1 MSTRAL
7 QPVIFRIASPLVLLT
22 VLLAPAAQAQQKRL
36 LWGDTHLHTSYSAD
50 SYLDGNFTVDP
61 ETAYRYALGQ
71 PVVHPFHRARVQIKT
86 PLDFLVV
93 SDHAEFLGGIRQVHM
108 YGVDTTGMGPLDKVV
123 TWLAEKMFDYALAD
137 GHGMDMF
144 SSFSATDMDPRAA
157 AAKLASE
164 KMWSLPG
171 QAQIVAS
178 AWRESTRI
186 ADAYNKPGEF
196 SAIIGWEWTS
206 VPGGANLHRVIFT
219 DGNSQSA
226 STYLP
231 YSRDRSPY
239 PDDLWRWLD
248 ATSAATGDRFVAIP
262 HNSNISKGFM
272 FPLETLR
279 GEPFT
284 PQYLELR
291 RKWEPVVEAT
301 QTKGDSE
308 TYPTL
313 SPEDAFA
320 DFERYTFYI
329 QATPAP
335 YRPGEGD
342 FIRSALRR
350 GLVIARDSGVNPY
363 QFGLIGS
370 TDSHTGLS
378 SAEEDNFQGEQP
390 VDSTVENK
398 ARNIGDDGSATGWD
412 MSASGRAAVWAT
424 DNTRE
429 AIVDA
434 FQRREVYATTGPHI
448 AVRFDGGWFPSPATS
463 APAPQRSALSAAIE
477 TEATEAP
484 AIETIEPKA
493 PATVP
498 MGSDLPLPAP
508 AGHAPGFAVSAMK
521 DPRGANLDR
530 IQIIKGWVDADG
542 ESRER
547 IFDVAWSD
555 SRTLDA
561 SGKLPDVGD
570 TVDVAKASY
579 ENTIGAPTL
588 DALWQDPAFDPAQ
601 SAFYY
606 ARVLEIPTPRHSL
619 YDAVALGDET
629 RTPQPTSLQERA
641 YTSPIWYQPPAQD

>member
-1 MSTRAL
+1 
-7 QPVIFRIASPLVLLT
+7 
-22 VLLAPAAQAQQKRL
+22 
-36 LWGDTHLHTSYSAD
+36 
-50 SYLDGNFTVDP
+50 
-61 ETAYRYALGQ
+61 
-71 PVVHPFHRARVQIKT
+71 
-86 PLDFLVV
+86 
-93 SDHAEFLGGIRQVHM
+93 
-108 YGVDTTGMGPLDKVV
+108 MGPLDTVIA
-123 TWLAEKMFDYALAD
+123 WLAQRLFDYALAD

-144 SSFSATDMDPRAA
+144 SSFSATPMDPQAA

-171 QAQIVAS
+171 QDGIVAS

-219 DGNSQSA
+219 DGDARSA

-231 YSRDRSPY
+231 YSRDSSPY
-239 PDDLWRWLD
+239 PEDLWQWLD
-248 ATSAATGDRFVAIP
+248 QTSAATGDRFVAIP

-284 PQYLELR
+284 PAYLQQR
-291 RKWEPVVEAT
+291 RRWEPVVEAT

-313 SPEDAFA
+313 SPDDAFA

-329 QATPAP
+329 QSSPAP
-335 YRPGEGD
+335 YRASEGD

-350 GLVIARDSGVNPY
+350 GLVIARDTGVNPY

-378 SAEEDNFQGEQP
+378 SPEEDNFQGEQP
-390 VDSTVENK
+390 MDSVPQSK

-429 AIVDA
+429 AILDA
-434 FQRREVYATTGPHI
+434 FQRREVYATTGPRI
-448 AVRFDGGWFPSPATS
+448 AVRFDAHWRPA
-463 APAPQRSALSAAIE
+463 SALSAPA
-477 TEATEAP
+477 AQANAP
-484 AIETIEPKA
+484 SAVPDA
-493 PATVP
+493 QGTVP
-498 MGSDLPLPAP
+498 MGSQLPLPAP
-508 AGHAPGFAVSAMK
+508 PQYAPTFTVSAMK

-530 IQIIKGWVDADG
+530 IQIIKGWLDARG
-542 ESRER
+542 ASHER
-547 IFDVAWSD
+547 IFDVAWSGG
-555 SRTLDA
+555 RTLEA
-561 SGKLPDVGD
+561 PGSLAPVGN
-570 TVDVAKASY
+570 TVDVATARY
-579 ENTIGAPTL
+579 ENSIGAPTL
-588 DALWQDPAFDPAQ
+588 EATWQDPDFDPAQ

-619 YDAVALGDET
+619 YDAVALGGDVQ
-629 RTPQPTSLQERA
+629 TPQPASLQERA
-641 YTSPIWYQPPAQD
+641 YTSPIWYQPD